1 MPKTD
6 DLPATPDV
14 PNPGPPFDLCGEGH
28 PPGLSDAAR
37 KSRDRILDAAEAIV
51 AGEGIDKLS
60 LGRIEQRLGGMSRGQ
75 LTYYFPTRE
84 AILLAVFER
93 MLRRM
98 IARDLAGD
106 GPKPMTGRAWECL
119 AEGLGRA
126 LSPDGPKPG
135 EEDLFS
141 LLYTF
146 LAQMNHRPD
155 YRDRLA
161 HLYRGWRGLIAADID
176 GSVPGPHPVPPAVA
190 ASLVQALFHGL
201 GMQLAVDPN
210 AFDRGQ
216 MLAACL
222 RLMAPLFRPDQRKT
236 EELTTE
242 SQRTPSG
249 Q

>member
-1 MPKTD
+1 MSDHPDRPPEMPAGFD
-6 DLPATPDV
+6 
-14 PNPGPPFDLCGEGH
+14 PFAGMGE
-28 PPGLSDAAR
+28 PPGLSEVAR
-37 KSRDRILDAAEAIV
+37 QHRDRIMDAAEAII

-60 LGRIEQRLGGMSRGQ
+60 LGRIEHRLGGMSRGQ
-75 LTYYFPTRE
+75 LTYYFATKE

-119 AEGLGRA
+119 SEGLGRA
-126 LSPDGPKPG
+126 LGDHPKPG

-146 LAQMNHRPD
+146 LAQMAHRPD
-155 YRDRLA
+155 YRDRMA
-161 HLYRGWRGLIAADID
+161 HLYREWRQLIAADLA

-210 AFDRGQ
+210 AFDRHD

-222 RLMAPLFRPDQRKT
+222 RLMAPLFRPAAPNPDPERAD
-236 EELTTE
+236 
-242 SQRTPSG
+242 P
-249 Q
+249 

>member
-1 MPKTD
+1 MAHPD
-6 DLPATPDV
+6 DPPTPPAP
-14 PNPGPPFDLCGEGH
+14 PNPGPPWDLCGEAD
-28 PPGLSDAAR
+28 PPGLSDTAR
-37 KSRDRILDAAEAIV
+37 QHRDRIMDAAEAII

-60 LGRIEQRLGGMSRGQ
+60 LGRIEHRLGGMSRGQ

-84 AILLAVFER
+84 AILLTVFER

-98 IARDLAGD
+98 IARDLEGD
-106 GPKPMTGRAWECL
+106 GPKPLTGRAWDCL
-119 AEGLGRA
+119 KEGLGQTLGRYPTPA
-126 LSPDGPKPG
+126 D
-135 EEDLFS
+135 EQLFS

-146 LAQMNHRPD
+146 LAQMGHRPD

-161 HLYRGWRGLIAADID
+161 HLYRGWRGLIAADLE

-210 AFDRGQ
+210 AFDRAD

-222 RLMAPLFRPDQRKT
+222 RLLAPLFRPDPNPPQEPR
-236 EELTTE
+236 
-242 SQRTPSG
+242 P
-249 Q
+249 

>member
-1 MPKTD
+1 MPRTD
-6 DLPATPDV
+6 DLR
-14 PNPGPPFDLCGEGH
+14 PGPDPAPDPGLPWDLCGEAD
-28 PPGLSDAAR
+28 PPGLSDTAR
-37 KSRDRILDAAEAIV
+37 QHRDRIMDAAEAII

-60 LGRIEQRLGGMSRGQ
+60 LGRIEHRLGGMSRGQ

-98 IARDLAGD
+98 IAQDLAGD
-106 GPKPMTGRAWECL
+106 GPKPMTGRAWDCL

-126 LSPDGPKPG
+126 LGPDGPKPG
-135 EEDLFS
+135 ERDLFS

-146 LAQMNHRPD
+146 LAQMGHRPD

-161 HLYRGWRGLIAADID
+161 HLYRGWRGLIAADLE

-190 ASLVQALFHGL
+190 ASLIQALFHGL

-210 AFDRGQ
+210 AFDRAD

-222 RLMAPLFRPDQRKT
+222 RLMAPLFRPDP
-236 EELTTE
+236 TTPQE
-242 SQRTPSG
+242 PRP
-249 Q
+249 

>member
-1 MPKTD
+1 MPDPHAD
-6 DLPATPDV
+6 DPPTAPAP
-14 PNPGPPFDLCGEGH
+14 PNPGPPWDLCGEAD
-28 PPGLSDAAR
+28 PPGLSDTAR
-37 KSRDRILDAAEAIV
+37 QHRDRIMDAAEAII
-51 AGEGIDKLS
+51 AGEGIDRLS
-60 LGRIEQRLGGMSRGQ
+60 LGRIEHRLGGMSRGQ

-98 IARDLAGD
+98 IARDLEGD
-106 GPKPMTGRAWECL
+106 GPKPMTGRAWDCL

-126 LSPDGPKPG
+126 LRPDGPTA
-135 EEDLFS
+135 EERNLFS

-146 LAQMNHRPD
+146 LAQMGHRPD

-161 HLYRGWRGLIAADID
+161 HLYRGWRGLIAADLE
-176 GSVPGPHPVPPAVA
+176 GSVPGPHPVPPPVA

-210 AFDRGQ
+210 AFDRAD

-222 RLMAPLFRPDQRKT
+222 RLLAPLFRPGSRGED
-236 EELTTE
+236 
-242 SQRTPSG
+242 
-249 Q
+249 